1 MSGRS
6 FPLTRRA
13 ALAGAAFLPFVSGV
27 ARGQTPALIPRRT
40 LFAPA
45 ERTRASISPDGTRLV
60 WLAPHEGIVNLWLA
74 PLDDLGKA
82 RPITRVTDRDISPS
96 YWWLPSGRFI
106 VFFREQA
113 GDENWQAHRVDL
125 ASGEIKTLTPGPG
138 VRSFVHQTSRNFPDE
153 LLIAHNARDKRYFDV
168 FRYDIASGR
177 ESLVYR
183 NDEGFSGLFTD
194 QRFRVRYGQRN
205 LDDGSVE
212 FFAREDQGPWRSFG
226 RVPLDDTMNTRMI
239 EFSDDQREL
248 YWLDSRGR
256 DRSALVAQDLAT
268 GATRV
273 LAEDARADIVE
284 TWLDPLTS
292 KPLLAMSKHLRGRVQ
307 AVDAAYA
314 EDLERVGKAIE
325 GDVGW
330 VSLSDDKRH
339 WITYHERDAQ
349 SAIYTHY
356 DRTTKTARPLF
367 EVRPS
372 FKGLPLVSMRPHV
385 VRSRDGLDLVC
396 YLSRPRDAVEGRPG
410 PMVLVVHG
418 GPWGR
423 DEWGLNSTHQWL
435 ANRGYSVLSVNYRG
449 STGFG
454 KAFVNAANMEWGRRM
469 HDDLIDAVDWAIAQK
484 IADPAKVAIYG
495 GSYGGYAALAGA
507 TFTPEKFACVVDIFG
522 ISSLTTFLDTIPPYW
537 RPWQTVWK
545 TRMGDYTSEAGRA
558 MLRERSPLYHV
569 DRIVRPMLIA
579 QGANDVRV
587 TPSES
592 DQLVAEM
599 QRRKIPVSY
608 VYFSDEGHG
617 FRRVENRR
625 AFTAVA
631 EAFLARHLGGR
642 VEPVTD
648 DFVGSTL
655 EFRAGRDLIPG
666 LG

>member
-1 MSGRS
+1 MPARPV
-6 FPLTRRA
+6 FLTRRS
-13 ALAGAAFLPFVSGV
+13 ALTGAASLPFASGG
-27 ARGQTPALIPRRT
+27 ARGQAPVLIPRRV

-60 WLAPHEGIVNLWLA
+60 WLAPHQGIVNLWLA

-82 RPITRVTDRDISPS
+82 RPITQATDRDISPT

-113 GDENWQAHRVDL
+113 GDENWQAHRVEL
-125 ASGEIKTLTPGPG
+125 ASGDIKALTPAPG
-138 VRSFVHQTSRNFPDE
+138 VRSFVHQTSPDFPDE
-153 LLIAHNARDKRYFDV
+153 LLIAHNARDKRHFDI
-168 FRYDIASGR
+168 FRYDMASGR
-177 ESLVYR
+177 ETLVER
-183 NDEGFSGLFTD
+183 NEDFSGFFTD
-194 QRFRVRYGQRN
+194 QRFRVRYAQRN
-205 LDDGSVE
+205 PDDGSVE
-212 FFAREDQGPWRSFG
+212 FFTRDDSSAWRPFT
-226 RVPLDDTMNTRMI
+226 RVALDDTMTTRMI
-239 EFSDDQREL
+239 EFSHDQREL
-248 YWLDSRGR
+248 YWHDSRGR
-256 DRSALVAQDLAT
+256 DRAALVAQDLT
-268 GATRV
+268 SGVLRV
-273 LAEDARADIVE
+273 LVEDARADMVH
-284 TWLDPLTS
+284 TWLDPVTS
-292 KPLLAMSKHLRGRVQ
+292 KPLLSMSQHLRRRVQ
-307 AVDAAYA
+307 AVDPAYA
-314 EDLERVGKAIE
+314 DDLERVGRAAE
-325 GDVGW
+325 GDIGW
-330 VSLSDDKRH
+330 ISLSDDKRH
-339 WITYHERDAQ
+339 WVTYHERDTT

-356 DRTTKTARPLF
+356 DRATKTARPLF
-367 EVRPS
+367 DVRPS
-372 FKGLPLVSMRPHV
+372 FKSLPLVPMQPLV
-385 VRSRDGLDLVC
+385 VKARDGLELVC

-410 PMVLVVHG
+410 PMVLLVHG

-423 DEWGLNSTHQWL
+423 DEWGLNTGHQWL
-435 ANRGYSVLSVNYRG
+435 ANRGYAVLSVNFRG

-469 HDDLIDAVDWAIAQK
+469 HDDLIDAVDWAIAQR

-495 GSYGGYAALAGA
+495 ASYGGYAALVGA
-507 TFTPEKFACVVDIFG
+507 TFTPEKFACAIDIFG

-545 TRMGDYTSEAGRA
+545 ARMGDYTSEAGRA

-569 DRIVRPMLIA
+569 ERIVRPLLIA

-599 QRRKIPVSY
+599 QRRKIPVTY
-608 VYFSDEGHG
+608 VYYSDEGHG

-631 EAFLARHLGGR
+631 EAFLAKHLGGR
-642 VEPVTD
+642 FEPVGD
-648 DFVGSTL
+648 DFSGSTI